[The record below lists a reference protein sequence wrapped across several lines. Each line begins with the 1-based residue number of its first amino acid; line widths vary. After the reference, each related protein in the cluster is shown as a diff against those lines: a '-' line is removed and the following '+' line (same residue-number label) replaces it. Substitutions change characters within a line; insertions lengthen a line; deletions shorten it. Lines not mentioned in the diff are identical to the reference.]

1 MIEINVISVGNVKE
15 KYLQELIA
23 DYKKRISKYAKI
35 ELIELKDESNKINE
49 NVVIAFD
56 YVATDIV
63 KETEGERILLSIKE
77 GFYVILLD
85 LRGQMLDS
93 ISLSKKLDEISTY
106 HSSKIAFIIGG
117 SFGVSEDVKKRA
129 NYMLSFSKMTFPHQL
144 AKGMLLEQI
153 YRSFKILNNETYHK

>member
-15 KYLQELIA
+15 KYIQELIA

-35 ELIELKDESNKINE
+35 ELIEIKYESNKINE
-49 NVVIAFD
+49 NVV
-56 YVATDIV
+56 
-63 KETEGERILLSIKE
+63 KETEGERILSSIKE

-129 NYMLSFSKMTFPHQL
+129 NYLLSFSKMTFPHQL

>member
-49 NVVIAFD
+49 NVV
-56 YVATDIV
+56 
-63 KETEGERILLSIKE
+63 KETEGERILSSIKE
-77 GFYVILLD
+77 SFYVILLD

-93 ISLSKKLDEISTY
+93 ISLS
-106 HSSKIAFIIGG
+106 
-117 SFGVSEDVKKRA
+117 
-129 NYMLSFSKMTFPHQL
+129 
-144 AKGMLLEQI
+144 
-153 YRSFKILNNETYHK
+153 